1 MQQNKGWKWDNEVRK
16 IWKNYFEDLYNLDTQ
31 KQVRMGGFDSVRRGN
46 YFGGK
51 LIRRTE
57 VDVRVAKLKNRKAAG
72 KYEVTER

>member
-1 MQQNKGWKWDNEVRK
+1 
-16 IWKNYFEDLYNLDTQ
+16 
-31 KQVRMGGFDSVRRGN
+31 MGGFDSVRRGN
-46 YFGGK
+46 YFGEK